1 MSVDQAT
8 VRHIAHL
15 ARIAINDEDA
25 TSLEGDLNTILQW
38 VEQLSEVN
46 TDGVEP
52 MTSVVHM
59 EMKKR
64 EDVVSDGGYAEK
76 IVHNAPA
83 YEETFFMVPKVIE

>member
-15 ARIAINDEDA
+15 AHIAINDEDA
-25 TSLEGDLNTILQW
+25 KNLEGELNTILDW

-52 MTSVVHM
+52 MTSAVHM
-59 EMKKR
+59 AMKKR
-64 EDVVSDGGYAEK
+64 ADVISDGGYVDK
-76 IVHNAPA
+76 IVANAPA
-83 YEETFFMVPKVIE
+83 TEDGFFMVPKVIE

>member
-1 MSVDQAT
+1 MPVDQAT
-8 VRHIAHL
+8 VHHIAHL
-15 ARIAINDEDA
+15 ARIAISDDHA
-25 TSLEGDLNTILQW
+25 TSLESELNSILTW
-38 VEQLSEVN
+38 VEQLSEVD
-46 TDGVEP
+46 TEGVEP

-64 EDVVSDGGYAEK
+64 DDVVTDGGYAEK

>member
-15 ARIAINDEDA
+15 ARIAISDEDA
-25 TSLEGDLNTILQW
+25 TSLEGDLNAILKW
-38 VEQLSEVN
+38 VEQLSEVD

-64 EDVVSDGGYAEK
+64 DDVVSDGGYADI

-83 YEETFFMVPKVIE
+83 HEETFFMVPKVIE

>member
-1 MSVDQAT
+1 MSVDLAT

-15 ARIAINDEDA
+15 ARISISDEDA
-25 TSLEGDLNTILQW
+25 KNMVGDLNSILEW
-38 VEQLSEVN
+38 VEQLSEVD

-52 MTSVVHM
+52 MTCVVRM

-64 EDVVSDGGYAEK
+64 DDVVSDGGYAEK

>member
-1 MSVDQAT
+1 MSVDLAT

-15 ARIAINDEDA
+15 ARIAISDEDA
-25 TSLEGDLNTILQW
+25 KNLVGDLNSILEW
-38 VEQLSEVN
+38 VEQLSEVD

-64 EDVVSDGGYAEK
+64 EDIVSDGGYAEK

>member
-15 ARIAINDEDA
+15 ARIAISDEEA
-25 TSLEGDLNTILQW
+25 SNLEGELNTILDW
-38 VEQLSEVN
+38 VEQLSQVD
-46 TDGVEP
+46 TQGVEP

-64 EDVVSDGGYAEK
+64 EDVVSDGGYADK

-83 YEETFFMVPKVIE
+83 CEETFFMVPKVIE

>member
-15 ARIAINDEDA
+15 AHIAISDEEA
-25 TSLEGDLNTILQW
+25 KNLEGELNTILTW

-52 MTSVVHM
+52 MTSAVHM

-64 EDVVSDGGYAEK
+64 VDVISDGGYADK
-76 IVHNAPA
+76 ITENAPA
-83 YEETFFMVPKVIE
+83 SEEGFFMVPKVIE

>member
-15 ARIAINDEDA
+15 ARIAISDEDA
-25 TSLEGDLNTILQW
+25 ASLEGDLNAILKW
-38 VEQLSEVN
+38 VEQLSEVD

-64 EDVVSDGGYAEK
+64 DDVVSDGGYAD
-76 IVHNAPA
+76 IIIQNAPA
-83 YEETFFMVPKVIE
+83 HEETFFMVPKVIE

>member
-15 ARIAINDEDA
+15 ARIAISDEEA
-25 TSLEGDLNTILQW
+25 RNLEVELNTILKW
-38 VEQLSEVN
+38 VEQLSEVD
-46 TDGVEP
+46 TQGVEP
-52 MTSVVHM
+52 MTSVVKM

-64 EDVVSDGGYAEK
+64 DDVVSDGGYAEK

>member
-1 MSVDQAT
+1 MSVDLAT

-15 ARIAINDEDA
+15 ARIAISDEDA
-25 TSLEGDLNTILQW
+25 KNMEGDLNSILEW
-38 VEQLSEVN
+38 VEQLSEVD

-52 MTSVVHM
+52 MTSVVRM

-64 EDVVSDGGYAEK
+64 DDVVSDGGYAEK